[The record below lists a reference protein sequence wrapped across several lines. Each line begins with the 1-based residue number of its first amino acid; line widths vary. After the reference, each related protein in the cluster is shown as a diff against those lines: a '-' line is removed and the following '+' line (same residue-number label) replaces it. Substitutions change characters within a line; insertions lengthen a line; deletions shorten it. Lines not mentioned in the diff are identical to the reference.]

1 MAHCAEFSD
10 AHSRRCANN
19 SNQHW
24 SHWNSDMATLHD
36 EIDNW
41 LAADLHAQLSEKE
54 RHELHTHLV
63 ECPTCRKLYQ
73 ENKIMNQIL
82 EEKFTQE
89 KPDAAF
95 EQRMVA
101 RFHDRIPEPSGG
113 ISKLIVDLM
122 RLRAI
127 QITAVA
133 AVLLALMQVGRLITR
148 EQPSFKEPAEQ
159 SVMRRSINSRHE
171 TSKLP

>member
-63 ECPTCRKLYQ
+63 ECTTCRKIYQ

-82 EEKFTQE
+82 EEKFTQQKTE
-89 KPDAAF
+89 AAYV
-95 EQRMVA
+95 QRMVA
-101 RFHDRIPEPSGG
+101 RNNHRTPELNGCS
-113 ISKLIVDLM
+113 SKLNNDLI
-122 RLRAI
+122 R
-127 QITAVA
+127 
-133 AVLLALMQVGRLITR
+133 
-148 EQPSFKEPAEQ
+148 FC
-159 SVMRRSINSRHE
+159 SI
-171 TSKLP
+171 